1 MHLELLGFAYGRE
14 PPPHSE
20 ILGNTMVDREFLP
33 VGFCFA
39 WFEPTGSVSVHAHFG
54 KWLRIFPKDI
64 LRGMKVTIDQL
75 RAVGVK
81 EVYTM
86 ADESIDGSATL
97 IRWFKGEPT
106 GDRGEFGPIFRVDLA
121 KSPI

>member
-1 MHLELLGFAYGRE
+1 
-14 PPPHSE
+14 
-20 ILGNTMVDREFLP
+20 MVDREFLP
-33 VGFCFA
+33 IGFCFA

-75 RAVGVK
+75 RAAGVK

-86 ADESIDGSATL
+86 ADENIDGSATL

-106 GDRGEFGPIFRVDLA
+106 GDRGEFGPIFRVDLS